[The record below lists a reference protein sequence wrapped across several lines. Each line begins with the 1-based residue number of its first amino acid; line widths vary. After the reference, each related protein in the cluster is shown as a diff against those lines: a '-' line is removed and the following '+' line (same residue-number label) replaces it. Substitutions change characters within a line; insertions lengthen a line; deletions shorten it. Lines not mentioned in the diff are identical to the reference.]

1 MNYCIVALSYCSVLS
16 YGYDRKTFGV
26 AGQDLALLLCRYLL
40 RTVLITGYDT
50 MYHYCTVLLD
60 FFLWFRLI
68 LSFETI
74 SMVVL
79 LYRRPVHSIVVPVC
93 F

>member
-26 AGQDLALLLCRYLL
+26 AGQDLALLLCPYLL

-50 MYHYCTVLLD
+50 MYHDCMIPCTITVLLD
-60 FFLWFRLI
+60 FFLWF
-68 LSFETI
+68 
-74 SMVVL
+74 
-79 LYRRPVHSIVVPVC
+79 
-93 F
+93 

>member
-50 MYHYCTVLLD
+50 MYHTITVLLD